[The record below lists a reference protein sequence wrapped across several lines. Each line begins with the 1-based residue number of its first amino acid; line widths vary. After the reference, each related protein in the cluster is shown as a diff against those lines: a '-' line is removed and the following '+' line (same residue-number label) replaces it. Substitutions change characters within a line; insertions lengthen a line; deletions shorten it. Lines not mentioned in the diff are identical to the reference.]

1 MKHDPR
7 VQGLSRR
14 QLLQSSAA
22 AAAAVLWVSQAP
34 RGSAAAPGVSP
45 GSRIFALAPD
55 LPDNAAPADQQILRT
70 MGQEGRYLD
79 WSKSVQQRQFESAL
93 ITEPL
98 VRRDENYALQPA
110 GAESWETSKDG
121 LTWTFHLRSGMTWSD
136 GTPVTAED
144 YVYTVQ
150 RMADPATG
158 FDVTFYYGPI
168 KNYTEA
174 TQGTVP
180 VDQVG
185 IAAPDDRTVVITT
198 TQPTPFLGLIAAD
211 IYVVPKHIVEQHGD
225 TWSLDPSTAI
235 SCGPFT
241 LQQWDKGRQVVFA
254 NNPNYHGPWAA
265 NWQQIVYLIGA
276 YEAIF
281 PAYENGEIDLIE
293 RGYEQIISP
302 ADQARIESDPE
313 LSKQLHKFPQFQSW
327 WLAFGGDDTA
337 FADLKVRQAFAQA
350 VDRDAIL
357 NSALRGQAVAAYG
370 LLPPGFHSSNTEKQQ
385 AAAYPYDPAKARAL
399 LAEAGYGQGGKPF
412 PHYDLTLRDPSP
424 TVQTVAQAIQAML
437 KENLGIDVGI
447 QSLERKTFTDR
458 LNAHQLPFVL
468 IPWDMDY
475 YDASNFMDV
484 FVTGGRHAWSNPD
497 YDKLVKEADGIIGD
511 EARRA
516 DLYQQAEEILIK
528 GVGGVFLWHPVFTQ
542 LWKPY
547 IEGPCLHENSYGILS
562 WQAPEKGPQYYCTY
576 FTNQKPT

>member
-1 MKHDPR
+1 MKHNR
-7 VQGLSRR
+7 SVQALSRR
-14 QLLQSSAA
+14 RFLQSTAATAA
-22 AAAAVLWVSQAP
+22 AAIWLTHVPQ
-34 RGSAAAPGVSP
+34 RSAAAPG
-45 GSRIFALAPD
+45 GSADFGAFPAAPQ
-55 LPDNAAPADQQILRT
+55 LPDNAAPADQQVLRT
-70 MGQEGRYLD
+70 MGREGRYLD

-98 VRRDENYALQPA
+98 VRRDENYQLQPA
-110 GAESWETSKDG
+110 GAQSWETSEDG
-121 LTWTFHLRSGMTWSD
+121 LTWTFHLRPGMTWSD

-144 YVYTVQ
+144 YVYTVR

-168 KNYTEA
+168 KNFTEA
-174 TQGTVP
+174 TKGTAP

-185 IAAPDDRTVVITT
+185 VTALDDHTLAITT

-211 IYVVPKHIVEQHGD
+211 IYVVPKHVVEQLGD
-225 TWSLDPSTAI
+225 NWSLNPSTAI
-235 SCGPFT
+235 SSGPFVLET
-241 LQQWDKGRQVVFA
+241 WDKGRQVVFA
-254 NNPNYHGPWAA
+254 NNPTYNGPWAA
-265 NWQQIVYLIGA
+265 NWQKIVYLIGA
-276 YEAIF
+276 DEAVF
-281 PAYENGEIDLIE
+281 PAYENGEIDVIE

-313 LSKQLHKFPQFQSW
+313 LSKQLHTFPQFQTW
-327 WLAFGGDDTA
+327 WLAFGGQDTA
-337 FADLKVRQAFAQA
+337 FADLQVRQAFAQA

-357 NSALRGQAVAAYG
+357 NSVLRGQAVPAYG
-370 LLPPGFHSSNTEKQQ
+370 LLPPGFHSSNTDKQK
-385 AAAYPYDPAKARAL
+385 AAAYPYDPETARSL
-399 LAEAGYGQGGKPF
+399 LTKAGYGEGGKPF

-511 EARRA
+511 EQRRA

-528 GVGGVFLWHPVFTQ
+528 DVGGVFLWHPVFTQ

-547 IEGPCLHENSYGILS
+547 IAGSCLHENKYGILS

-576 FTNQKPT
+576 FTNEKPA